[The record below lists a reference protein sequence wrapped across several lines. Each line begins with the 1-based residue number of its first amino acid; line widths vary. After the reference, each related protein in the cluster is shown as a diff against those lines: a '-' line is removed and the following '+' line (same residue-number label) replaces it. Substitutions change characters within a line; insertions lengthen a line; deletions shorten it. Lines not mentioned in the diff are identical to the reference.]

1 MTQKYRLLT
10 LHLCESVVKNV
21 ESFHNPHF
29 RGNNRRQTKFW
40 KTALKENHSYPPT
53 ARANTMPSLLFAVLI
68 FGVPGA
74 MDGKSHSTWAGL
86 GIGFEWRLLLGAQ
99 LYMIWNAV
107 LVLTA
112 IIAIAAALIMRKEF
126 DRKKEKV
133 AYNNRLLELEAKA
146 LTSQMNPH
154 FIYNSLSTVQ
164 HLIVLNEQ
172 QKAFDYIS
180 DFSLL
185 MRQMLNNSR
194 KSYVALED
202 EIDFLTRYMELE
214 RFRFSNSFEY
224 EFQVEDAIK
233 VHSHCIAPML
243 IQPILENA
251 IKHGM
256 GPKKEKGML
265 KISFSFHKDILE
277 CVVDDNGAGWKKTRN
292 TVSTMKH
299 ESTALNI
306 IRERLNVI
314 KSYDDNPGRLEIID
328 KASNGYNETGTIVKI
343 FIPIIN
349 SL

>member
-1 MTQKYRLLT
+1 MRLC
-10 LHLCESVVKNV
+10 HSIRNV
-21 ESFHNPHF
+21 ESPL
-29 RGNNRRQTKFW
+29 GTLQSSGPSCKQTHFW
-40 KTALKENHSYPPT
+40 KTADKQGIGGTNLST
-53 ARANTMPSLLFAVLI
+53 NTMPTLQLAGIFFSVPILGKHLDIWLLTGTQFWV
-68 FGVPGA
+68 
-74 MDGKSHSTWAGL
+74 
-86 GIGFEWRLLLGAQ
+86 
-99 LYMIWNAV
+99 IWNGV
-107 LVLTA
+107 LVVTA
-112 IIAIAAALIMRKEF
+112 IIAIAAALVMRKEF

-202 EIDFLTRYMELE
+202 EIDFLTRYLELE

-265 KISFSFHKDILE
+265 KIAFSFHKDILE
-277 CVVDDNGAGWKKTRN
+277 CVVDDNGAGWKKTRSA
-292 TVSTMKH
+292 TSALKH

-314 KSYDDNPGRLEIID
+314 KSYDDNPGKLEIID
-328 KASNGYNETGTIVKI
+328 KATSGYNETGTMVKI

>member
-1 MTQKYRLLT
+1 
-10 LHLCESVVKNV
+10 V
-21 ESFHNPHF
+21 
-29 RGNNRRQTKFW
+29 
-40 KTALKENHSYPPT
+40 KENIVLLPPRM
-53 ARANTMPSLLFAVLI
+53 AKTMPIQSFAVPI
-68 FGVPGA
+68 FSVPTLGDGIHHPGWGGECLGV
-74 MDGKSHSTWAGL
+74 TL
-86 GIGFEWRLLLGAQ
+86 RLVMGAQ
-99 LYMIWNAV
+99 FWVLWNAV
-107 LVLTA
+107 LIVTV
-112 IIAIAAALIMRKEF
+112 IIAIAAALIMRKEL

-265 KISFSFHKDILE
+265 KIAFSFHKDILE

-292 TVSTMKH
+292 TVSSMKH

-314 KSYDDNPGRLEIID
+314 KSYDDHPGKLEIID
-328 KASNGYNETGTIVKI
+328 KATNGYNETGTIVKI

>member
-1 MTQKYRLLT
+1 MVQKNRLLT
-10 LHLCESVVKNV
+10 LLLCFTNIRNVASCGIPRSKGSSYKQNNLGTTVNESWGRICKSAKSVPVL
-21 ESFHNPHF
+21 SFSVLN
-29 RGNNRRQTKFW
+29 
-40 KTALKENHSYPPT
+40 
-53 ARANTMPSLLFAVLI
+53 FAVP
-68 FGVPGA
+68 FG
-74 MDGKSHSTWAGL
+74 GL
-86 GIGFEWRLLLGAQ
+86 GLHHVVLGAQ
-99 LYMIWNAV
+99 FWALWNAILIV
-107 LVLTA
+107 IAV
-112 IIAIAAALIMRKEF
+112 IAIGAALVMRREY

-133 AYNNRLLELEAKA
+133 AYNNRLMELEAKA

-233 VHSHCIAPML
+233 VHSHRIAPML

-256 GPKKEKGML
+256 GPKKDKGIL

-277 CVVDDNGAGWKKTRN
+277 CVVDDNGAGWKQSRSA
-292 TVSTMKH
+292 VSSLKH

-306 IRERLNVI
+306 IRERLNII
-314 KSYDDNPGRLEIID
+314 KSYDDNPGRLEIVD
-328 KASNGYNETGTIVKI
+328 KVGAGYSESGTIVKI

>member
-1 MTQKYRLLT
+1 MRLIFVSNMVQKNHLLT
-10 LHLCESVVKNV
+10 LLLCFTNIWNVASLGIPHSRRSSYKQNNLGRVV
-21 ESFHNPHF
+21 
-29 RGNNRRQTKFW
+29 
-40 KTALKENHSYPPT
+40 
-53 ARANTMPSLLFAVLI
+53 
-68 FGVPGA
+68 
-74 MDGKSHSTWAGL
+74 DGL
-86 GIGFEWRLLLGAQ
+86 GRCCKLAKSVPILSFSAINVAVPSGALGLPRIILGAQ
-99 LYMIWNAV
+99 FGTLWNAILIV
-107 LVLTA
+107 IAV
-112 IIAIAAALIMRKEF
+112 IAIGAALVMRREY

-133 AYNNRLLELEAKA
+133 AYNNRLMELEAKA

-233 VHSHCIAPML
+233 LHSHRIAPML

-256 GPKKEKGML
+256 GPKKEKGIL
-265 KISFSFHKDILE
+265 KISFSFHQDILE
-277 CVVDDNGAGWKKTRN
+277 CVVDDNGAGWKQARSA
-292 TVSTMKH
+292 VSSLKH

-328 KASNGYNETGTIVKI
+328 KLSAGYGESGTVVKI
-343 FIPIIN
+343 YIPIIN

>member
-1 MTQKYRLLT
+1 MLLETQ
-10 LHLCESVVKNV
+10 
-21 ESFHNPHF
+21 
-29 RGNNRRQTKFW
+29 FW
-40 KTALKENHSYPPT
+40 
-53 ARANTMPSLLFAVLI
+53 
-68 FGVPGA
+68 
-74 MDGKSHSTWAGL
+74 
-86 GIGFEWRLLLGAQ
+86 Q
-99 LYMIWNAV
+99 IWNAV
-107 LVLTA
+107 LIVIA
-112 IIAIAAALIMRKEF
+112 IVAIAAALLMRKEF

-256 GPKKEKGML
+256 GPKKDKGTL

-277 CVVDDNGAGWKKTRN
+277 CVVDDNGAGWKKTRSA
-292 TVSTMKH
+292 VSSLKH

-314 KSYDDNPGRLEIID
+314 KSYDDHSGRLEIID
-328 KASNGYNETGTIVKI
+328 KLSGGYSESGTVVKI

>member
-1 MTQKYRLLT
+1 MIDKNRLLK
-10 LHLCESVVKNV
+10 LDLCNTITHPEWSMDSSLQGAMFDQTN
-21 ESFHNPHF
+21 
-29 RGNNRRQTKFW
+29 RTNRRGTEREYRNLTRRYLATIMPILVFS
-40 KTALKENHSYPPT
+40 LCFLSV
-53 ARANTMPSLLFAVLI
+53 PSLGA
-68 FGVPGA
+68 GVNHPGF
-74 MDGKSHSTWAGL
+74 DGPSKGMV
-86 GIGFEWRLLLGAQ
+86 ILLGAQ
-99 LYMIWNAV
+99 FWVILNAV
-107 LVLTA
+107 LVLVA
-112 IIAIAAALIMRKEF
+112 ILAIAAVLFMRKEF

-224 EFQVEDAIK
+224 EFQVEDALK

-256 GPKKEKGML
+256 GPKKEKGIL

-277 CVVDDNGAGWKKTRN
+277 CVVDDNGAGWKKTRSA
-292 TVSTMKH
+292 VSSLKH

-314 KSYDDNPGRLEIID
+314 KSYDDNPGKLEIID
-328 KASNGYNETGTIVKI
+328 KSSAGYPESGTVVKI

>member
-1 MTQKYRLLT
+1 MDSSLQGAMFEQT
-10 LHLCESVVKNV
+10 
-21 ESFHNPHF
+21 
-29 RGNNRRQTKFW
+29 NRKGTE
-40 KTALKENHSYPPT
+40 TAGRSSTRKSC
-53 ARANTMPSLLFAVLI
+53 ANTVPITLVLLCFFNIPCLGAGSHHPGIATPS
-68 FGVPGA
+68 FGIV
-74 MDGKSHSTWAGL
+74 
-86 GIGFEWRLLLGAQ
+86 ILLGAQ
-99 LYMIWNAV
+99 FWVIVNAV
-107 LVLTA
+107 LLLVALLAVAAVLF
-112 IIAIAAALIMRKEF
+112 MRKEF
-126 DRKKEKV
+126 DRKKEKA

-256 GPKKEKGML
+256 GPKKEKGIL
-265 KISFSFHKDILE
+265 RISFSFHKDILE
-277 CVVDDNGAGWKKTRN
+277 CVVDDNGAGWKKTRSA
-292 TVSTMKH
+292 VSSLKH

-314 KSYDDNPGRLEIID
+314 KSYDDNPGKLEIID
-328 KASNGYNETGTIVKI
+328 KLSAGYPESGTVVKI

>member
-1 MTQKYRLLT
+1 LP
-10 LHLCESVVKNV
+10 HVVLAA
-21 ESFHNPHF
+21 
-29 RGNNRRQTKFW
+29 QFW
-40 KTALKENHSYPPT
+40 AL
-53 ARANTMPSLLFAVLI
+53 
-68 FGVPGA
+68 
-74 MDGKSHSTWAGL
+74 
-86 GIGFEWRLLLGAQ
+86 
-99 LYMIWNAV
+99 WNAILIV
-107 LVLTA
+107 IAV
-112 IIAIAAALIMRKEF
+112 IAIGAALVMRREY

-133 AYNNRLLELEAKA
+133 AYNNRLMELEAKA

-233 VHSHCIAPML
+233 VHSHRIAPML

-256 GPKKEKGML
+256 GPKKDKGIL

-277 CVVDDNGAGWKKTRN
+277 CVVDDNGAGWKQTRS
-292 TVSTMKH
+292 TVSSLKH

-328 KASNGYNETGTIVKI
+328 KMAAGYGESGTVVKI